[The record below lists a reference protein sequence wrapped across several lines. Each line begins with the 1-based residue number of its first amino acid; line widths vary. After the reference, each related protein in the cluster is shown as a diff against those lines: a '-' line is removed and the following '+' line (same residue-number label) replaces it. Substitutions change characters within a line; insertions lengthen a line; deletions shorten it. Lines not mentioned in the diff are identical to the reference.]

1 MPSPRQVKM
10 NDPHVVALNYSILHD
25 GTVKY
30 DDAPPIEYDGPEF
43 SVRVADEKVRLEL
56 KTHYATD
63 DAALQAVDRYIR
75 SWELGAALDG
85 RPGQFKLLFKSAE
98 VVDRNPPPPTA
109 GKVNASPTT
118 FRFEV
123 PNTVT
128 VTKTSPKPYPPPPP
142 SEVTRELSATLDP
155 RPGGNY

>member
-1 MPSPRQVKM
+1 M

-56 KTHYATD
+56 KTHYATE

-85 RPGQFKLLFKSAE
+85 RPGQFKLLFK
-98 VVDRNPPPPTA
+98 PGMPA
-109 GKVNASPTT
+109 GSCAASGMRSGSGVCPMVG
-118 FRFEV
+118 RAPV
-123 PNTVT
+123 
-128 VTKTSPKPYPPPPP
+128 PP
-142 SEVTRELSATLDP
+142 SHPA
-155 RPGGNY
+155 G